1 MEQAVSTRDAA
12 TVADAAAARFLLD
25 AERIRFLRP
34 FMLAERSTALAAT
47 EVGVSVK
54 DMAYR
59 VKRML
64 ALGLVACTGQ
74 RKRAGRPVRL
84 YRAPN
89 AFFIP
94 FTSVPEGDLTEMVEA
109 LLRGPQRRLVRG
121 LVETLADTERDLHRW
136 GWRLEID
143 GEERVSVRPSGDPD
157 GNESLFRRLL
167 DEDSPALY
175 MANLPLRLG
184 HADAKRLQR
193 ELLALVERYDGRDG
207 EDTYM
212 LTLGLTPLNEA

>member
-1 MEQAVSTRDAA
+1 MEQAVSTRDAT
-12 TVADAAAARFLLD
+12 TVVEAAPARFLLD
-25 AERIRFLRP
+25 PERIRFLRP
-34 FMLAERSTALAAT
+34 FMLAERSTALAAQ

-59 VKRML
+59 VKRMA
-64 ALGLVACTGQ
+64 ALGLVTCTGQ
-74 RKRAGRPVRL
+74 RRRAGRPVRL

-94 FTSVPEGDLTEMVEA
+94 FTSVPEGDLEEMVEA

-121 LVETLADTERDLHRW
+121 LVETLAGSERDLHRW
-136 GWRLEID
+136 GWRLELD
-143 GEERVSVRPSGDPD
+143 REERLSIRPSEDPEGDEP
-157 GNESLFRRLL
+157 LFRRLL
-167 DEDSPALY
+167 DEGNPALY

-193 ELLALVERYDGRDG
+193 DLVALVERYDGRDG

-212 LTLGLTPLNEA
+212 LTMGLTPLNES